1 MARLNAR
8 VNARPIADR
17 GRDHVSATA
26 QPPVAVAPVTV
37 IVPTYNERENVAE
50 LVRRIGVALGGY
62 RAEILFVDD
71 SSDGTADEVARV
83 AASAPLPVRVIHRES
98 NSGGLGGAVVL
109 GLQQAAYDV
118 CIVMDGDL
126 QHPPE
131 LLPAMLARYARGD
144 ADVVAASRYIGG
156 GDSAGLGTALRLGV
170 SKAATA
176 VTKAMFLRRLWRS
189 TDPMTGF
196 FLVDRARVD
205 VDVLRPQGFKILLEI
220 LVRAGERH
228 DLRIAEVP
236 MAFGARQHGN
246 SKATLRQGATFLAHL
261 ARLRFG
267 KMGLF
272 ALIGGIGAV
281 ANIGIMWVLTQAGMD
296 YLIAAVIGSAATI
309 IGNFVLQELFV
320 FRAERHDASRLWVR
334 FAASVSFNGIEA
346 ALRIPVMAW
355 MVESWHISSVL
366 ATAIS
371 LVVAFFARFL
381 FHALVVYAPR
391 KRKTADAVAEP
402 AVDTAAMRVLR
413 AIDAEAM
420 RPGEL

>member
-1 MARLNAR
+1 MSA
-8 VNARPIADR
+8 PITD
-17 GRDHVSATA
+17 
-26 QPPVAVAPVTV
+26 PVTV
-37 IVPTYNERENVAE
+37 IVPTFNERDNVAE
-50 LVRRIGVALGGY
+50 LIARIAAALGGVD
-62 RAEILFVDD
+62 AEILFVDD
-71 SSDGTADEVARV
+71 SSDDTGTEIDRV
-83 AASAPLPVRVIHRES
+83 AAGAPLPVRVIRREH
-98 NSGGLGGAVVL
+98 NTGGLGGAVAL
-109 GLQQAAYDV
+109 GLAEARHDV
-118 CIVMDGDL
+118 CVVMDGDL

-131 LLPAMLARYARGD
+131 LLPALLTRYAQGG

-156 GDSAGLGTALRLGV
+156 GDSAGLGTAVRFGV

-196 FLVDRARVD
+196 FLVNRTRFDLSE
-205 VDVLRPQGFKILLEI
+205 LRPQGFKILLEI
-220 LVRAGERH
+220 LVRGGERRE
-228 DLRIAEVP
+228 LRIAEVP
-236 MAFGARQHGN
+236 LSFGERRHGT
-246 SKATLRQGATFLAHL
+246 SKASLRQGATFLAHL

-281 ANIGIMWVLTQAGMD
+281 ANIGIMWLLTHLGMD
-296 YLIAAVIGSAATI
+296 YVLAAIVGAGVTI

-320 FRAERHDASRLWVR
+320 FREERQDASRLWVR
-334 FAASVSFNGIEA
+334 FAASVSFNSVEA
-346 ALRIPVMAW
+346 ALRIPVMAL
-355 MVESWHISSVL
+355 MVESWHISSVV

-391 KRKTADAVAEP
+391 RRRAADAVDEAPAETG
-402 AVDTAAMRVLR
+402 ALRVIR

>member
-1 MARLNAR
+1 MECSVRARQGRTR
-8 VNARPIADR
+8 V
-17 GRDHVSATA
+17 A
-26 QPPVAVAPVTV
+26 QAVTV
-37 IVPTYNERENVAE
+37 IVPTFNERDNVAA
-50 LVRRIGVALGGY
+50 LVARTAAALHG
-62 RAEILFVDD
+62 RQAEILFVDD
-71 SSDGTADEVARV
+71 SSDGTMDEIARV
-83 AASAPLPVRVIHRES
+83 AASAPLPVRAIHRDH
-98 NSGGLGGAVVL
+98 NVGGLGGAVVV
-109 GLQQAAYDV
+109 GLREATYDV
-118 CIVMDGDL
+118 CVIMDGDL

-131 LLPAMLARYARGD
+131 LVPAMLQRYAQGD

-156 GDSAGLGTALRLGV
+156 GDSAGLGTAVRLGV
-170 SKAATA
+170 SKAAT
-176 VTKAMFLRRLWRS
+176 VITKAMFLRRLWRS
-189 TDPMTGF
+189 TDPMSGF
-196 FLVDRARVD
+196 FLVNRARID
-205 VDVLRPQGFKILLEI
+205 IGKLRPQGFKILLEI

-236 MAFGARQHGN
+236 MEFGSRRHGT
-246 SKATLRQGATFLAHL
+246 SKASLRQGATFLAHL

-272 ALIGGIGAV
+272 ALIGGIGAIV
-281 ANIGIMWVLTQAGMD
+281 NIGIMWALVSAGMD
-296 YLIAAVIGSAATI
+296 YVLAAIVGAAVTI
-309 IGNFVLQELFV
+309 VGNFILQERFV
-320 FRAERHDASRLWVR
+320 FHAERRDASRLWVR

-391 KRKTADAVAEP
+391 RRGASDAKAEP
-402 AVDTAAMRVLR
+402 PADTATMRVLR
-413 AIDAEAM
+413 AIDDEAM